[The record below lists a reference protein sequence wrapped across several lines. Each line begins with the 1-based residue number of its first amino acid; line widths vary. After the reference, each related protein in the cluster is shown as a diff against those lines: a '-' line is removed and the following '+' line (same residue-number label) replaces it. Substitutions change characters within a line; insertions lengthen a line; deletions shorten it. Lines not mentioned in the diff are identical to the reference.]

1 MKNIVKD
8 YEKYETVSNYQKTK
22 KKNKNTKWK

>member
-8 YEKYETVSNYQKTK
+8 YEKYENSYNYEKTLRNN
-22 KKNKNTKWK
+22 KNKWK

>member
-8 YEKYETVSNYQKTK
+8 YEKYEQTSNYQKTS
-22 KKNKNTKWK
+22 KKNNKSKWK